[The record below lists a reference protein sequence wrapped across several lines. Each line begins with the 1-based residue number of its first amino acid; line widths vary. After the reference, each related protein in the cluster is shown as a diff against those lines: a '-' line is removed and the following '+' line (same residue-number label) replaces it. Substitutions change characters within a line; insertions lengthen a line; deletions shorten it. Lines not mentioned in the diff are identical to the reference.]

1 MLRDAWVSASTRAGS
16 GVRSAFRGRSFI
28 GAVITGFV
36 LVILMALIAI
46 PMLVLVGILILWAL
60 VSTGLRALLRGFG
73 RAQQPNGVLDGRKN
87 VRVRMPDQQQ
97 S

>member
-1 MLRDAWVSASTRAGS
+1 
-16 GVRSAFRGRSFI
+16 
-28 GAVITGFV
+28 
-36 LVILMALIAI
+36 
-46 PMLVLVGILILWAL
+46 MLVLVGILILWAL

-87 VRVRMPDQQQ
+87 VRVRMPDQQE